1 MAQILLVEDEGDL
14 RENLKIVLSHAGHEV
29 TEAANGEE
37 ALSLMGHAHPDLVI
51 SDISMPVMDGL
62 TFVHTVR
69 KTMPGLAD
77 LPIVLLTALGD
88 KEHTIEGRSAGA
100 DEYLTKPIDYKLLSA
115 TIDARL
121 ARARQSL
128 DLKERQFVR
137 LFKELSAQSD
147 RSGGMAPA
155 AAAGAATRPSDPFDR
170 IRAMGES
177 PLHGRLFP
185 MHLEDHVPNWSD
197 LPPAMRAKGIA
208 VMNRVLADGL
218 GGADASVELAAGCRL
233 VVLAAADREM
243 LDSRR
248 KLLEMRLNHALGTED
263 FLGGAAAG
271 GGAGG
276 GNGEDGQ
283 EVRLDRETRKMLQ
296 ALFAQDAAPDGA
308 PDGDAHGGGPAVRH
322 TDFSSVAHQFIFDYV
337 PVWQA
342 RSQKVGAYRLRWRR
356 RFDGAALFD
365 DAAFLAGG
373 RDPMVAEIVCL
384 ALDAAVGELK
394 ALTAQPAIGGALP
407 FIVVPIPGDVL
418 SLPAGRKVSSK
429 LRDLTRCAER
439 RRLGFQLLPGTGTAG
454 MQRLNT
460 MLREVNRLVF
470 GGFDPDGVAAAG
482 EGKGGTEE
490 EHPLRYLATRSSGFG
505 ASVQNAT
512 QNALMENIRQA
523 ARQGQYLWVGDVDTS
538 VAARRL
544 ASAGAVFFSGK
555 SVGPGRPR
563 PGRPRKLSASQVF
576 MTL

>member
-1 MAQILLVEDEGDL
+1 MAQILVVEDEADL

-29 TEAANGEE
+29 TEAANGQE
-37 ALSLMGHAHPDLVI
+37 ALALIGHGHPDLVL

-62 TFVHTVR
+62 TFVHRVR
-69 KTMPGLAD
+69 ETMPGLAD

-88 KEHTIEGRSAGA
+88 KDHTIEGRTAGA

-121 ARARQSL
+121 ARARQAL

-137 LFKELSAQSD
+137 LFKELSVQAD
-147 RSGGMAPA
+147 RSGGAGA
-155 AAAGAATRPSDPFDR
+155 AAAASPAARPPDPFDR
-170 IRAMGES
+170 IRAMAES

-185 MHLEDHVPNWSD
+185 MHLEDHVPNWPD

-208 VMNRVLADGL
+208 VMNRVLSDGL

-233 VVLAAADREM
+233 VVLAAADRET

-263 FLGGAAAG
+263 FLGAAVLDDR
-271 GGAGG
+271 
-276 GNGEDGQ
+276 EDGQ

-296 ALFAQDAAPDGA
+296 ALFAQDGPQDGGA
-308 PDGDAHGGGPAVRH
+308 DGGGTAVRH
-322 TDFSSVAHQFIFDYV
+322 ADFSSVAHQFIFDYV

-356 RFDGAALFD
+356 RFDGASLFD
-365 DAAFLAGG
+365 EAALLAGG
-373 RDPMVAEIVCL
+373 RDPMAAEIVCL
-384 ALDAAVGELK
+384 ALDAAIGELK
-394 ALTAQPAIGGALP
+394 ALAAQPAVGTALP
-407 FIVVPIPGDVL
+407 FIVVPVPGDVL
-418 SLPAGRKVSSK
+418 SLPAGNKVSSK

-454 MQRLNT
+454 VRRLHA

-470 GGFDPDGVAAAG
+470 SGFDPDSAAAAG
-482 EGKGGTEE
+482 QGAAGPEE
-490 EHPLRYLATRSSGFG
+490 EHPLRYLGSQCFGFG
-505 ASVQNAT
+505 ESVQNAT
-512 QNALMENIRQA
+512 QNALLENIRQA

-544 ASAGAVFFSGK
+544 AAAGAVFFSGK